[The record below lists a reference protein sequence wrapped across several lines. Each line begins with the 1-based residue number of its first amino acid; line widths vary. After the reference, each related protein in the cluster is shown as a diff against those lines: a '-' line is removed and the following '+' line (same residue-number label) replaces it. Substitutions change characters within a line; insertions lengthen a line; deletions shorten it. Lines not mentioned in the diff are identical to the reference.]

1 MSSIT
6 IAYSHKGGFWKT
18 KYSYL
23 SSWFAKV
30 GRAFYSGK
38 ASAVEE
44 PVWKHNSNA
53 APRTAYYMASGGTPI
68 GSGISVSFNKNVSQN
83 KIYKSFSIEGSNNI
97 VGANSFVVNS
107 DSGYEKTSSVGPIK
121 DKGGILYGHIGLS
134 PVTLDG
140 SNIAILGEI
149 TSDVIIDADDDKVAY
164 FYMKGQDLSSTGLA
178 TKFFFM
184 QDQAFYDSATGAS
197 LDISAGITSTSL
209 AGSSGSIRPSAEA
222 DPTEFSEI
230 SGGREVKFTGLDA
243 DAVTAFKTAVA
254 ALQSPS
260 DAGRL
265 FVYQI
270 TLEAINGAPP
280 RGQYAQL
287 NVGLGSAPYEL
298 YALNLN
304 YEPTD
309 LDHSK

>member
-1 MSSIT
+1 
-6 IAYSHKGGFWKT
+6 
-18 KYSYL
+18 
-23 SSWFAKV
+23 
-30 GRAFYSGK
+30 
-38 ASAVEE
+38 
-44 PVWKHNSNA
+44 
-53 APRTAYYMASGGTPI
+53 MASDGTPI

-149 TSDVIIDADDDKVAY
+149 TSDVIIDAEDDEVAY
-164 FYMKGQDLSSTGLA
+164 FYMKGQDLSSTGLS

-184 QDQAFYDSATGAS
+184 QDQAFYDSATGAP

-209 AGSSGSIRPSAEA
+209 VGSSGSIRPSAEA
-222 DPTEFSEI
+222 DPNDFSEI
-230 SGGREVKFTGLDA
+230 SGGREVKFTGLNA
-243 DAVTAFKTAVA
+243 EAVTAFKAAVT
-254 ALQSPS
+254 ALQANES
-260 DAGRL
+260 RL